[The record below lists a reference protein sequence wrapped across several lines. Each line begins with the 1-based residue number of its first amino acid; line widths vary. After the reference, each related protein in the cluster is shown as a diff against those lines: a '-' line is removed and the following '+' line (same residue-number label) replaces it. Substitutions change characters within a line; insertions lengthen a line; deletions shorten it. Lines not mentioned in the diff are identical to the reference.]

1 MLHNSKYEVTQNTIL
16 DGVVVD
22 FDLSNQVSINIIEA
36 FFHLSYPHVPHPM
49 SKEIFGHA
57 CLV

>member
-1 MLHNSKYEVTQNTIL
+1 MLHYSKYEVTQNTI

-22 FDLSNQVSINIIEA
+22 FDLSNQVLVNIKA
-36 FFHLSYPHVPHPM
+36 FMHLNYPHVPHPM
-49 SKEIFGHA
+49 SREIFGHA